1 MAIHQIQLKYEQ
13 IEDRLL
19 LRVSTTEGDE
29 FRFWLTRRY
38 VGRLWGVLVKMLE
51 WDEAV
56 RQQFDDGAR
65 RDVLEIRHE
74 GYAQQGD
81 FATQFKGASRLP
93 LGEAPVLL
101 AQAKGSKGENGLYIV
116 ALHPQRGQGIDMKL
130 DAKLLHIFIRLLRES
145 TAKAGWGMELRLY
158 QPGGSQG
165 QAAESV
171 PRKLN

>member
-1 MAIHQIQLKYEQ
+1 MAIHQIQLKYDQ
-13 IEDRLL
+13 LEDRLL

-38 VGRLWGVLVKMLE
+38 VDRLWGMLVKMLE

-56 RQQFDDGAR
+56 RQQFDNEAR

-81 FATQFKGASRLP
+81 FATQFKGAPRLP

-101 AQAKGSKGENGLYIV
+101 AQAKGSKGDNGLYIV
-116 ALHPQRGQGIDMKL
+116 ALHPQQGQGIDMKL

-145 TAKAGWGMELRLY
+145 TGKAEWGMDLRLF
-158 QPGGSQG
+158 QRGEP
-165 QAAESV
+165 AVAVTEAT